1 MRPEKTRLRFLLV
14 CALLE
19 LVVLFALSTQGV
31 EGFATFVSTPD
42 TLEYNR
48 LAQELAAGH
57 IVASVRTL
65 GYPLFL
71 SAGYLLGGTQY
82 GMYWAIAAQLLLNL
96 VLTAMSWRLV
106 DKLAPET
113 PRATKLALTGFFFLA
128 GLGMSLYLLS
138 DLLASFFFGVF
149 LFGFLYWRSWEG
161 TLVTGAALAVATL
174 VRPSFVLIPVLLPA
188 AAYLVRRC
196 GSAIPWPQV
205 LTLIVVSSTGSALNI
220 WYQQQYNGYFGPSPI
235 VAQNLERVLYAAT
248 AKGNR
253 DPDEFLK
260 AFESE
265 SSQRMGGVPYE
276 FLSETQRESAA
287 RAIFLEQFKVHAPGI
302 VILTGTTFVKYLLV
316 PVESILARLTT
327 LAASEATYERYIR
340 PVVGLLCLPIWILCL
355 IPPRGQLAQR
365 RWYYCLVLLMWVYLA
380 GITAL
385 NPAQG
390 ERIRFPILAFL
401 VPIAAWNIQTG
412 LAYLARLAEPLR
424 QEKGLSGIQ

>member
-1 MRPEKTRLRFLLV
+1 LI
-14 CALLE
+14 
-19 LVVLFALSTQGV
+19 VLFALSTRGV

-42 TLEYNR
+42 TREYNR

-71 SAGYLLGGTQY
+71 SAGYLLGGAEY

-149 LFGFLYWRSWEG
+149 LYGFLYWRSWKG
-161 TLVTGAALAVATL
+161 TLVAATALAMATF
-174 VRPSFVLIPVLLPA
+174 VRPTFVLLPALLPA

-205 LTLIVVSSTGSALNI
+205 LILILVSSSGSVLNT
-220 WYQQQYNGYFGPSPI
+220 WYQQRYNGYFGPSPI
-235 VAQNLERVLYAAT
+235 VAQNLARVLYAAT
-248 AKGNR
+248 AKDSR
-253 DPDEFLK
+253 DPEEFLK

-265 SSQRMGGVPYE
+265 SSRKMGGVPYE
-276 FLSETQRESAA
+276 SLSATQRESAA
-287 RAIFLEQFKVHAPGI
+287 RAIFVEQFKVHAPGI
-302 VILTGTTFVKYLLV
+302 VMLTGTTFVKYLLV
-316 PVESILARLTT
+316 PVESIVARLTA
-327 LAASEATYERYIR
+327 LATSEATYERYIR
-340 PVVGLLCLPIWILCL
+340 PFVTLLCLPIWILCL
-355 IPPRGQLAQR
+355 IPPRGQPVQR
-365 RWYYCLVLLMWVYLA
+365 RWYYCLILLMWVYLA

-401 VPIAAWNIQTG
+401 VPIAAWNIQTA
-412 LAYLARLAEPLR
+412 LANLAHLVEPLR
-424 QEKGLSGIQ
+424 HEKGLSGIQ